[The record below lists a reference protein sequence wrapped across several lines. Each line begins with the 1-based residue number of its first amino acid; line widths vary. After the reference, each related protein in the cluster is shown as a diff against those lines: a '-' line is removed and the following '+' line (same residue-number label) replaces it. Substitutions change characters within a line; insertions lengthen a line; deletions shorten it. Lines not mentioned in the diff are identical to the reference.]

1 MDFSSLEL
9 KVISARDL
17 KGFNFFQ
24 KLSVYAVVR
33 LVNDEP
39 KKKQEQRQLQ
49 RQKTPVDRIG
59 DRNPEWNHE
68 MHFDLKDLLLPDDR
82 DHLFLRFDLRSEG
95 IVFGNNTI
103 GEVHVPVFKDLI
115 DDELNNGAMRFV
127 SYQVRS
133 RDGKPN
139 GVLNFS
145 CKVKNGKTKKGVVE
159 TPETLKVGSSRG
171 IEFSNEK
178 VVYPSLEVE
187 NRRRDMC
194 YPSLDDVVSPSPRIS
209 IPSPKSYHW
218 IPVPGSD
225 CTTPPSLLPYLPPT
239 GVSYH
244 PHHAAVPS
252 IQIPGIYWYKQESM
266 GYGYSLTP
274 SLCGYAGGGQLG
286 TVEGDAS
293 NVPRW

>member
-1 MDFSSLEL
+1 MDFSSIEL

-33 LVNDEP
+33 LVNDEM
-39 KKKQEQRQLQ
+39 KKKQEQEQQQLQ
-49 RQKTPVDRIG
+49 RQKTPVDRIR

-68 MHFDLKDLLLPDDR
+68 MHFDLKDFLLPDDR
-82 DHLFLRFDLRSEG
+82 SHVFLRFDLLSEG
-95 IVFGNNTI
+95 VVFGNNTI

-115 DDELNNGAMRFV
+115 DDEYNGAMRFV

-145 CKVKNGKTKKGVVE
+145 YKVKNGKTKKEVVK
-159 TPETLKVGSSRG
+159 TDTLKVGSPRG
-171 IEFSNEK
+171 IEFCKDK
-178 VVYPSLEVE
+178 VHSPTLKVE
-187 NRRRDMC
+187 NRPRGLF
-194 YPSLDDVVSPSPRIS
+194 YPSLDDLVSPLPKIS

-218 IPVPGSD
+218 IAGSE
-225 CTTPPSLLPYLPPT
+225 CTSPPSLLPYLPPT

-244 PHHAAVPS
+244 PYHAVPS
-252 IQIPGIYWYKQESM
+252 IQIPGIYWYKPELM
-266 GYGYSLTP
+266 GSGLCGGYS
-274 SLCGYAGGGQLG
+274 GGGQLG

-293 NVPRW
+293 NVQR